1 MNTTFNMVLSFDNCF
16 TKYMTFLQ
24 EKNAFLQKKNLLHW
38 FLGLFYSMIFS
49 SCFLLFVL
57 YIEFLMLRTK
67 INICFDLENN
77 NRQENAIQ
85 STRNF
90 VSSLKRFCINLFYF
104 KVKTDVKKIFSG
116 KKNEVSKHMD
126 GFEHLRLNI
135 T

>member
-1 MNTTFNMVLSFDNCF
+1 
-16 TKYMTFLQ
+16 
-24 EKNAFLQKKNLLHW
+24 
-38 FLGLFYSMIFS
+38 
-49 SCFLLFVL
+49 
-57 YIEFLMLRTK
+57 MLRTK